1 MQLLSRGLTE
11 QGMRIKSMKTENKQL
26 RQQLADQ
33 ATLWSKLQHDL
44 LLLNG
49 VPEGRYSQELFV
61 CMFLCACL
69 LVMKDLAKA
78 LLGFC

>member
-1 MQLLSRGLTE
+1 MVQLLSRGLTE

-33 ATLWSKLQHDL
+33 ASLWSKLQHDL

-49 VPEGRYSQELFV
+49 IPDGKGRRQQVHPL
-61 CMFLCACL
+61 CMVQWL
-69 LVMKDLAKA
+69 
-78 LLGFC
+78 